1 MIIVV
6 MGVTGAGKT
15 TIGRLLAHT
24 LDWTF
29 VDGDEFHPPANVE
42 KMRLGTPLTDTD
54 RQPWL
59 DALRQAISSAIA
71 QNNNIVL
78 ACSALKQRYRRQLQ
92 IAPEVQLVY
101 LKGSYELIAGRLR
114 DRHGHFATTAL
125 LASQCADLEEPGNA
139 FTVDIR
145 GSPEEIVAAIGKGLG
160 LPEI

>member
-24 LDWTF
+24 LGWTF
-29 VDGDEFHPPANVE
+29 VDGDEFHPLANVE
-42 KMRLGTPLTDTD
+42 KMRAGIPLTDAD

-78 ACSALKQRYRRQLQ
+78 ACSALKQRYRRHLQ
-92 IAPEVQLVY
+92 IAPEVRLVY

-114 DRHGHFATTAL
+114 DRHGHFATAAL
-125 LASQCADLEEPGNA
+125 LASQFSDLEEPSNA
-139 FTVDIR
+139 FTVDI
-145 GSPEEIVAAIGKGLG
+145 GGAPEEIVAAIRKGLG
-160 LPEI
+160 LA

>member
-15 TIGRLLAHT
+15 TIGRLLAQT
-24 LDWTF
+24 LGWTF
-29 VDGDEFHPPANVE
+29 VDGDEFHPLANVE
-42 KMRLGTPLTDTD
+42 KMRAGIPLTDAD

-78 ACSALKQRYRRQLQ
+78 ACSALKEQYRRQLQ
-92 IAPEVQLVY
+92 IAPEVHLIY

-114 DRHGHFATTAL
+114 DRHGQFATTSL
-125 LASQCADLEEPGNA
+125 LASQFADLEEPSNA
-139 FTVDIR
+139 FTVDIS
-145 GSPEEIVAAIGKGLG
+145 GSPQEIVAAIRKGLG
-160 LPEI
+160 LA